1 MKKYGFLGMG
11 IMGQAMAA
19 NLVKAG
25 LEVSVWNRTA
35 EKCEPLIKHGAHH
48 GASPAEVVANC
59 DITFAMISD
68 PAAAREL
75 CFGTQGVLEGI
86 TPGKGYIDVST
97 VDPQTSVEICLA
109 INKKGGRFLEAP
121 VSGSKKPAEDGVL
134 VFLCAG
140 DNSLYNEAMPALE
153 VMGKKTFYLGE
164 VAKGAQM
171 KLVINMIMGTM
182 MTAFGEGLSLGEK
195 VGLDMSD
202 IITVLDQGVIAN
214 QMFRL
219 KGPMM
224 AEGNFP
230 TAFPLKHMQK
240 DMRLALLMGDEN
252 GQSLFTAG
260 AANASYIKA
269 KNKGCDDDDF
279 SAVLQVIKE

>member
-11 IMGQAMAA
+11 IMGQAMAM
-19 NLVKAG
+19 NLLKAG
-25 LEVSVWNRTA
+25 LEVSVWNRTE
-35 EKCEPLIKHGAHH
+35 EKCEPLIKHGALH
-48 GASPAEVVANC
+48 GASPGEVVANS

-68 PAAAREL
+68 PVAAKEL

-86 TPGKGYIDVST
+86 ASGKGYIDVST
-97 VDPQTSVEICLA
+97 VDPHTSVEISLA
-109 INKKGGRFLEAP
+109 VNKKGGRFLEAP
-121 VSGSKKPAEDGVL
+121 VSGSKKPAEDGAL

-140 DNSLYNEAMPALE
+140 DNSLYKEAMPALE

-164 VAKGAQM
+164 VSKGAQM

-182 MTAFGEGLSLGEK
+182 MTAFSEGLSLGEK
-195 VGLDMSD
+195 AGLSMSD
-202 IITVLDQGVIAN
+202 IMTVLEQGVIAN

-224 AEGNFP
+224 AEGRFP

-252 GQSLFTAG
+252 CQSLFTAS

-269 KNKGCDDDDF
+269 RNKGHDDDDF
-279 SAVLQVIKE
+279 SSVLQVIKE

>member
-1 MKKYGFLGMG
+1 MKKYGFLGLG

-19 NLVKAG
+19 NLLKAG
-25 LEVSVWNRTA
+25 FDVTVWNRTA
-35 EKCEPLIKHGAHH
+35 EKCESLIRNGATHGAN
-48 GASPAEVVANC
+48 PAEVVANS
-59 DITFAMISD
+59 DITFAMVAD
-68 PAAAREL
+68 PVAAREL
-75 CFGTQGVLEGI
+75 CFSSQGVLEGI
-86 TPGKGYIDVST
+86 TAGKGYIDVST
-97 VDPQTSVEICLA
+97 VDPQTSVEIGLA
-109 INKKGGRFLEAP
+109 INKKEGRFLEAP
-121 VSGSKKPAEDGVL
+121 VSGSKKPAEDGAL

-164 VAKGAQM
+164 VSKGAQM

-182 MTAFGEGLSLGEK
+182 MTAFSEGLSLGEK
-195 VGLDMSD
+195 AGLSMSD
-202 IITVLDQGVIAN
+202 IMTVLEQGVIAN

-224 AEGNFP
+224 AEGRFP

-252 GQSLFTAG
+252 CQSLFTAS

-269 KNKGCDDDDF
+269 RNKGHDDDDF
-279 SAVLQVIKE
+279 SSVLQVIKE